1 MTTSKSLLATLD
13 PQQRAAAE
21 APDGPV
27 LIMGGPGV
35 GKTHTI
41 LARVEMLIKKGVPPQ
56 SITVVAHDTRSAGDM
71 RRRLVEH
78 SQIADA
84 VGQVR
89 FSTMELCALD
99 SLRGGGL
106 ESLGLSPGLRIWGP
120 PLKADEIVRLVPPS
134 PIAAGIAPS
143 EIEAIREYI
152 HLAMVGRKI
161 DSGSVP
167 QMWIQVLAGYLEE
180 RLANGV
186 LDLDHLIPMA
196 ILAMEKN
203 PGIRVWQED
212 RSRHLLVDD
221 FQDITPVQYDLLKL
235 MSGPSGSITVCADP
249 DQSIEMRRGGAP
261 HLVETLREDWPNID
275 IHHLRLDYRSTR
287 ALVRAANAWASRLNS
302 KGLQSEL
309 QENARVEPGMAP
321 TLVGLRN
328 FPEGVS
334 THLVEWSRE
343 VRQQGFAWEDIA
355 IICRDPSDLDRVR
368 MVLEQH
374 GFPHQ
379 TPGDTGREPDFDA
392 RRVINLLAWALN
404 PDDIDA
410 FNGAAFRESDD
421 RRQNVNRRVA
431 DAIIKTAQS
440 QGISLVE
447 AADQKKNRYGET
459 SDICL
464 DLTTAI
470 STIRDLV
477 QMLDDPGASMH
488 DICQRAAAPVREA
501 TGDGAEPEI
510 DGDLAVLL
518 RLSNTSWGTDHETP
532 RQNLAWFLDQLN
544 PALYPDRRWLENQ
557 PCPGGVTLLTVQE
570 AKGLERKI
578 ICFIDAVDPMRPPPG
593 IFSKRELLD
602 EEDRILYVALTRAW
616 EQFYYL
622 GSESRVEE
630 FEDVIDRYMLAMPHL
645 VALESPPYPYSD
657 ELYDKAMEMIS
668 AHSRDVDQH
677 ELAPEPRDDGPAKGG
692 PPSPALPIR
701 ARDAHDDALESIV
714 LRLEQRKRE
723 ESELARKSESL
734 AGRTVRP
741 AKLPAGRR
749 HGASV
754 RPGEMSARSRQDRQH
769 SGDVPG
775 KENGLKGWDVMII
788 LALLVALGLVGL
800 RWLGK
805 I

>member
-1 MTTSKSLLATLD
+1 MTTSKSLLTTLD
-13 PQQRAAAE
+13 PQQRAAAG

-35 GKTHTI
+35 GKTHTL
-41 LARVEMLIKKGVPPQ
+41 LARVEMLLRKGTPPQ
-56 SITVVAHDTRSAGDM
+56 AITCVAHDTRCAEDM
-71 RRRLVEH
+71 RRRLVEN
-78 SQIADA
+78 SEIADA

-89 FSTMELCALD
+89 FRTMRLCALD
-99 SLRGGGL
+99 ILRGGGL
-106 ESLGLSPGLRIWGP
+106 ESLELSPGLRVRDQP
-120 PLKADEIVRLVPPS
+120 PKDDEIVRLVPAS

-152 HLAMVGRKI
+152 HLVMVGRKFEP
-161 DSGSVP
+161 DSVP
-167 QMWIQVLAGYLEE
+167 QMWVRILEGYLKE
-180 RLANGV
+180 RLANRV
-186 LDLDHLIPMA
+186 LDLDNLIPMA
-196 ILAMEKN
+196 IMAMEGD
-203 PGIRVWQED
+203 PQVRSWQEA
-212 RSRHLLVDD
+212 RSRLLLIDD
-221 FQDITPVQYDLLKL
+221 FQDITQVQYDLLRL
-235 MSGPSGSITVCADP
+235 IAGPTGFITVCADP
-249 DQSIEMRRGGAP
+249 DQSTEMRRGAAP

-275 IHHLRLDYRSTR
+275 IHHLRLNYRSTR

-302 KGLQSEL
+302 EGLQTEL

-334 THLVEWSRE
+334 ARLVGLAGE
-343 VRQQGFAWEDIA
+343 VRQLGLAWDDMA
-355 IICRDPSDLDRVR
+355 IICRDPSGIDRVR
-368 MVLEQH
+368 EVLEQH
-374 GFPHQ
+374 GVPHQ
-379 TPGDTGREPDFDA
+379 TPGDTGRKPDFDA
-392 RRVINLLAWALN
+392 RRVISILAWALN
-404 PDDIDA
+404 PGEPDA
-410 FNGAAFRESDD
+410 FRGAAFRESDD
-421 RRQNVNRRVA
+421 RRQNVNWRVA
-431 DAIIKTAQS
+431 DAIIKTARS
-440 QGISLVE
+440 RGISLVE
-447 AADQKKNRYGET
+447 AADQKKDSYGET

-464 DLTTAI
+464 DLTSAI

-488 DICQRAAAPVREA
+488 DICQRAAAPVRGA

-544 PALYPDRRWLENQ
+544 PALSPDRQWLENQ
-557 PCPGGVTLLTVQE
+557 PCPRGVTLVTVQGS
-570 AKGLERKI
+570 KGLERKMI
-578 ICFIDAVDPMRPPPG
+578 IYIDAVDPMRPPPG

-602 EEDRILYVALTRAW
+602 EEDRILYVALTRACD
-616 EQFYYL
+616 QFYYL

-657 ELYDKAMEMIS
+657 ELYDQAMEMIS
-668 AHSRDVDQH
+668 AHSRAVDQH
-677 ELAPEPRDDGPAKGG
+677 AVAPEPRKAGPAEGG
-692 PPSPALPIR
+692 SPSPALPVR
-701 ARDAHDDALESIV
+701 ATDAHDDALESIA
-714 LRLEQRKRE
+714 LRLERRKRE

-734 AGRTVRP
+734 TGRTVRP
-741 AKLPAGRR
+741 SKLPAGRR

-775 KENGLKGWDVMII
+775 KENGLKGWDVIII

-800 RWLGK
+800 WWLGK